1 MEVLGWVFIGIIA
14 MVVRGRSGVWEWYR
28 CRMPADTSSYG
39 ACSRIEQPRWQ
50 RASWWPESAT
60 SSWETTASDRKWSA
74 TPRSRQDDPGV
85 RVTDYGIR
93 GMHLAYDLLEE
104 WDTLVLVDA
113 VPSRGRPG
121 TLHVVRG
128 RARIC
133 LQHTTCLDAHSMDP
147 AAVFA
152 SLRALGG
159 SPPYTV
165 VVGCEAGS
173 VEEGIGL
180 TEPVAKAVPR
190 AVRAVEEI
198 VAALQSPVSASCS
211 SASLQ
216 AEC

>member
-1 MEVLGWVFIGIIA
+1 MAARILVAGIGNIFLGDDGFGSE
-14 MVVRGRSGVWEWYR
+14 VVRN
-28 CRMPADTSSYG
+28 
-39 ACSRIEQPRWQ
+39 
-50 RASWWPESAT
+50 AT
-60 SSWETTASDRKWSA
+60 I
-74 TPRSRQDDPGV
+74 PPDDPSV
-85 RVTDYGIR
+85 RVIDYGIR

-113 VPSRGRPG
+113 VPSRGDPG
-121 TLHVVRG
+121 TLHVFQADFEADQASG
-128 RARIC
+128 SSTAG
-133 LQHTTCLDAHSMDP
+133 LDAHSMDP

-180 TEPVAKAVPR
+180 TKPVAKAVPR

-198 VAALQSPVSASCS
+198 IAALQSRECS
-211 SASLQ
+211 SAGSPSGFAAPQ
-216 AEC
+216 EER